1 MPADKKDNRTLA
13 EKIAGWKHLG
23 TASTGTAAALTA
35 GKSIMTNAA
44 VKKFIN
50 DASGYGVPQF
60 QDVKDDKGVFQSR
73 YRILDPVNPTKEK
86 VPRANTNKI
95 PGVQDLTN
103 PALNAAGKPLPL
115 NSPQRAAQTSKF
127 TQDVKPRL
135 AQKMLEDLI
144 KQESRTR
151 ASTGLRANLQNVSAS
166 LGRGA
171 PASATGGPPR
181 TYKARIN
188 NSSGRKSG
196 SYTTTPRRINISAA
210 RERFAQ
216 YGKGI
221 DEATDLKG
229 LKGVTADFLKNE
241 GRMRLLNTEISPGLT
256 RGLQTAGK
264 IGRGIMWAGA
274 PLTAVADF
282 MSIKEANDF
291 AANELKNRG
300 GGGGGNGQG
309 NTPAPAA
316 YVANPKVEN
325 EVIDE
330 FNRLSNRL
338 SDDKSITE
346 DRLQA
351 VFEKQWGAYLEGKG
365 DAYKQT
371 FMQSPRIKKLLDEAN
386 KANK

>member
-1 MPADKKDNRTLA
+1 MPADKKDNRTLVQ
-13 EKIAGWKHLG
+13 KIAGSKNLG
-23 TASTGTAAALTA
+23 TAMTGTGIALGV
-35 GKSIMTNAA
+35 GKSLMTNNA
-44 VKKFIN
+44 VKKFIS
-50 DASGYGVPQF
+50 DSSQYGVPKF
-60 QDVKDDKGVFQSR
+60 KDVKDEKGVFQSR

-95 PGVQDLTN
+95 PGVSPLTN
-103 PALNAAGKPLPL
+103 PALNATGKPLPL
-115 NSPQRAAQTSKF
+115 NSPQRAAQTSKY

-135 AQKMLEDLI
+135 KQKMLEDLM
-144 KQESRTR
+144 KQESRTA
-151 ASTGLRANLQNVSAS
+151 ASTGLRANLQNVAAS

-171 PASATGGPPR
+171 PANVPGGPPR
-181 TYKARIN
+181 TISVTKD
-188 NSSGRKSG
+188 GKSG
-196 SYTTTPRRINISAA
+196 SKTVNPRRINVSAA

-241 GRMRLLNTEISPGLT
+241 GRMRVLNTELSPGLT
-256 RGLQTAGK
+256 KGLQTAGK
-264 IGRGIMWAGA
+264 IGRGIMYAGV
-274 PLTAVADF
+274 PVTAVADF

-291 AANELKNRG
+291 AAAQKKKLG
-300 GGGGGNGQG
+300 GGGGDQG
-309 NTPAPAA
+309 KPPPPTA

-330 FNRLSNRL
+330 YDRLSNRL
-338 SDDKSITE
+338 NADESITG

-351 VFEKQWGAYLEGKG
+351 VFEKQWGAWLESKG
-365 DAYKQT
+365 DAHKQT
-371 FMQSPRIKKLLDEAN
+371 FMQSPRIKKLLDEAS